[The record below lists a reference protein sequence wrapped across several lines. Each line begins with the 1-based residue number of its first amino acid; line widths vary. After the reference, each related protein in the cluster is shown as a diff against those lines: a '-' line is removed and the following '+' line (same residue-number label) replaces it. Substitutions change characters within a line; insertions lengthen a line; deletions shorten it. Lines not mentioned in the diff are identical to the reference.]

1 MIKHNQTMTTSEWE
15 IMRVIWTLGE
25 ATSRQI
31 IRVMTLKKDWAPSTV
46 KTLVTRLQTKGYL
59 TDNGAVRD
67 RLYTPTVEE
76 HDAMTHALNH
86 TIQAMCAMCVGDAMA
101 NVIETTEL
109 SQRDTLNL
117 QDVLKAKYATAPESV
132 ACNCMPNHWEEL
144 K

>member
-46 KTLVTRLQTKGYL
+46 KTLVTRLQKKGYL

-67 RLYTPTVEE
+67 RLYTPTVDE
-76 HDAMTHALNH
+76 HDAMTYALNH

-109 SQRDTLNL
+109 SQRDILNL